1 MTERFIAFD
10 LEMPGQHEPR
20 ISAIGITVI
29 ENRKIT
35 DELYYLVN
43 PETEFDPYVVKL
55 IGITPEMVE
64 NEPPFPVIW
73 EKIRDIMSSGVL
85 VAHGAAGDLGTL
97 CLCLKHYGIKWQDK
111 IPYLCTCDIGLK
123 SFPDLDGYS
132 LDVMC
137 EHIGFPLNHHY
148 ALSDSEGCARLLLDY
163 IDRGIDV
170 ESFVSTFD
178 CQKCHRVRK
187 KKVKRK
193 KTLEQKV
200 RSRLISERSE
210 EEYRKTVE
218 ELPTLNPKKVIGL
231 SPETQREEAQ
241 RLLDENKGSEYIKFL
256 PHEFHEENNLH
267 ALILNERKR
276 FTALVDLL
284 NEFLPHVNNPQTLSL
299 LMPKLFEKGQPELIS
314 RLRVWLSSDH
324 EYTKLFALN
333 VIEHAYVR
341 TANADFLKS
350 CVSPLLQEDEVFAKK
365 AEEILF
371 RLSLL
376 ETEKKN
382 KKRERKRRKKSPVCN
397 GADTDTIKIEST
409 DENENQ

>member
-1 MTERFIAFD
+1 MTERYIAFD

-20 ISAIGITVI
+20 ISAVGITVI

-35 DELYYLVN
+35 DKLYYLVN

-55 IGITPEMVE
+55 IGITPEMVK

-73 EKIRDIMSSGVL
+73 EKIKDIMASGIL

-137 EHIGFPLNHHY
+137 EHIGFRLNHHY

-163 IDRGIDV
+163 LNKGIDV
-170 ESFVSTFD
+170 DSFVSTFD

-200 RSRLISERSE
+200 RIRLFAEKSE
-210 EEYRKTVE
+210 EAYQKTIE
-218 ELPTLNPKKVIGL
+218 EIPSLNPKKVIGL
-231 SPETQREEAQ
+231 SVETQKQEAQ
-241 RLLDENKGSEYIKFL
+241 TLLDENKGSEYIRFL

-276 FTALVDLL
+276 FTALIELL
-284 NEFLPHVNNPQTLSL
+284 DAFLPYVNNPQTLSL
-299 LMPKLFEKGQPELIS
+299 LMPKLFEKGQPELKS
-314 RLRVWLSSDH
+314 YLRQWLLSDRY
-324 EYTKLFALN
+324 YTRLFALN
-333 VIEHAYVR
+333 VIDAAFVKA
-341 TANADFLKS
+341 ANAEFLKS
-350 CVSPLLQEDEVFAKK
+350 CVSPLAGQSDEIGKK
-365 AEEILF
+365 AGEIMSRLCVLEE
-371 RLSLL
+371 
-376 ETEKKN
+376 EKKK
-382 KKRERKRRKKSPVCN
+382 KKRERRRRKARSLPYETPQTEHCASEIA
-397 GADTDTIKIEST
+397 GA
-409 DENENQ
+409 

>member
-20 ISAIGITVI
+20 ISAVGITVI

-35 DELYYLVN
+35 DKLYYLVN
-43 PETEFDPYVVKL
+43 PETQFDPYVVKL

-64 NEPPFPVIW
+64 NEPTFPVIW
-73 EKIRDIMSSGVL
+73 EKIKDVMSSGIL
-85 VAHGAAGDLGTL
+85 VAHGAAGDLNTL
-97 CLCLKHYGIKWQDK
+97 CLCLKHYGIEWKDK
-111 IPYLCTCDIGLK
+111 IQYLCTCDIGLK

-137 EHIGFPLNHHY
+137 EHIGFNLNHHY

-163 IDRGIDV
+163 IDSGIDV
-170 ESFVSTFD
+170 ESFISSFD
-178 CQKCHRVRK
+178 FQKCHRVRK

-200 RSRLISERSE
+200 RIRLFSERSE
-210 EEYRKTVE
+210 EEYLKTLE
-218 ELPTLNPKKVIGL
+218 EIPTLNPKKVIGL
-231 SPETQREEAQ
+231 SLDTQKQEAQ

-256 PHEFHEENNLH
+256 PHEFHEENNIH

-276 FTALVDLL
+276 FTVLIELL
-284 NEFLPHVNNPQTLSL
+284 NEFLPYINNAQTLEL

-314 RLRVWLSSDH
+314 FLKSWLSSDNY
-324 EYTKLFALN
+324 YTKLFALG
-333 VIEHAYVR
+333 VIDNFYVKTAYS
-341 TANADFLKS
+341 DFLRS
-350 CVSPLLQEDEVFAKK
+350 CVAPLLQESGALGEK
-365 AEEILF
+365 ASEIIS

-376 ETEKKN
+376 EAEKKI
-382 KKRERKRRKKSPVCN
+382 KKRKRSRRKSRSVC
-397 GADTDTIKIEST
+397 AVTDTDDIHSEKT
-409 DENENQ
+409 DENIES